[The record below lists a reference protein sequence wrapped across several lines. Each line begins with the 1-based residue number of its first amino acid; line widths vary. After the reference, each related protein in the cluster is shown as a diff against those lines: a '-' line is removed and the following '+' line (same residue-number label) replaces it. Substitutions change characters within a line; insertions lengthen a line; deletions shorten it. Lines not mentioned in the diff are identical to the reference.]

1 MTALPDGQFQSTPVS
16 KDILII
22 LTNLVERSTV
32 LLQFHTLSLIHFFKI
47 VLLSYRNLDLFDIS
61 AWISV
66 CLTLSL
72 DKMLRIN
79 PLSTKES
86 EFYRISS
93 LNSLIIFEKTEQKC
107 RGYLFFHCNWYWDQS
122 VA

>member
-86 EFYRISS
+86 ELNRISS

-107 RGYLFFHCNWYWDQS
+107 CGYLFFHCNWYWDQS